1 MTDQSDEFA
10 EYDAFEKRMI
20 ETYPIMFSEPFGGF
34 AISKGWWPIVESLCA
49 QIQHYT
55 DWKHKHGHHIPQ
67 AIVAQIKE
75 KFGGL
80 RFYYSGGDETVS
92 GMVTMAEA
100 WAARS
105 CEVCGA
111 PGHLR
116 EGGWLVTMCGE
127 HYEEREKERKERAS
141 YDE

>member
-55 DWKHKHGHHIPQ
+55 DWKHKHGHHIHKQ
-67 AIVAQIKE
+67 LLLKLKKSLVDLGSTILVEMKQ
-75 KFGGL
+75 L
-80 RFYYSGGDETVS
+80 V
-92 GMVTMAEA
+92 
-100 WAARS
+100 
-105 CEVCGA
+105 
-111 PGHLR
+111 
-116 EGGWLVTMCGE
+116 GW
-127 HYEEREKERKERAS
+127 
-141 YDE
+141 